1 MTINES
7 VEDYLEAILVLK
19 EKNGMVRSIDVVHH
33 MNYSKPSISRAMS
46 RLRENGYITMD
57 PEGWLGLTDAGREIA
72 ERIYERHRLLTQWL
86 TALGVSPETAAE
98 DACRI
103 EHDISEETFLRLKD
117 HINLRIV
124 PGADS

>member
-46 RLRENGYITMD
+46 RLRENGYITVD
-57 PEGWLGLTDAGREIA
+57 GEGWIELTPAGQEIA
-72 ERIYERHRLLTQWL
+72 ERIYERHHLLTQWL
-86 TALGVSPETAAE
+86 TRLGVPPEIAAE

-103 EHDISEETFLRLKD
+103 EHDISAVTFAKMKE
-117 HINLRIV
+117 HIQKA
-124 PGADS
+124 GKE